1 MRLALENI
9 KSIYTE
15 ELTGATLKKRQMS
28 FPDNMTDPAT
38 TGSLLESLALG
49 IALRRARER
58 NGLFETEVITSENA
72 RSAGPAVVIAKTLS
86 VPISIQPL

>member
-49 IALRRARER
+49 IALRRA
-58 NGLFETEVITSENA
+58 TV
-72 RSAGPAVVIAKTLS
+72 
-86 VPISIQPL
+86 